1 MSNEENPAVII
12 EQVEESPNNQGG
24 EHENQKQQQG
34 KNFSRAFGNML
45 RRSKRMM

>member
-1 MSNEENPAVII
+1 MSNQENPAVVI
-12 EQVEESPNNQGG
+12 EQVEENPSSQGG
-24 EHENQKQQQG
+24 EHEKQQG